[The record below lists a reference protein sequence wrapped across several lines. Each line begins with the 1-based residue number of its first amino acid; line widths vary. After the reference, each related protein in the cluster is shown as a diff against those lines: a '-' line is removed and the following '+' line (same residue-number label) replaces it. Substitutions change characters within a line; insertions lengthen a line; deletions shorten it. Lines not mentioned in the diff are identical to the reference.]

1 MTVAV
6 VTDSTAC
13 IPAISVAE
21 LGIHVVPLHVVV
33 DGRSRTEGLQISSS
47 EVAEALRA
55 RRPVTTSKP
64 SPGELLDMYEK
75 VAATGADHIVSV
87 HLSSSMSA
95 TVSSARVAAV
105 DAPVPVT
112 VVDSRSVG
120 MGLGFGVET
129 AARYAAAGAA
139 PEVVAREAAERSST
153 AVGLFYVDTLEHL
166 RRGGRIG
173 KASALLGSALSIKP
187 ILQLADGQI
196 EPLERVRTASKAIA
210 RLEQLV
216 AEAVEG
222 MDAPFGVEVAVH
234 HLDSAVRADDLQQRL
249 RARLP
254 HVRRVVRVDLGAVV
268 GTHVGPGTIAV
279 AASPWAGPAPV
290 IGATHL

>member
-1 MTVAV
+1 MSLTRA
-6 VTDSTAC
+6 
-13 IPAISVAE
+13 PAW
-21 LGIHVVPLHVVV
+21 
-33 DGRSRTEGLQISSS
+33 
-47 EVAEALRA
+47 
-55 RRPVTTSKP
+55 
-64 SPGELLDMYEK
+64 
-75 VAATGADHIVSV
+75 
-87 HLSSSMSA
+87 
-95 TVSSARVAAV
+95 
-105 DAPVPVT
+105 
-112 VVDSRSVG
+112 
-120 MGLGFGVET
+120 
-129 AARYAAAGAA
+129 AAAGAA
-139 PEVVAREAAERSST
+139 PEVVARSAAERSST

-216 AEAVEG
+216 AEAVEA

-234 HLDSAVRADDLQQRL
+234 HLDSAGRADDLQQRL

-254 HVRRVVRVDLGAVV
+254 HVRRVARVDLGAVV